1 MRNPMRFSWVVLGAV
16 PLCVGLALPAT
27 SFAAGGA
34 ANAAAGAKPSAAAAA
49 KPDIQKKVWTNDDV
63 ERLNPAFN
71 PNAPRGTQVAGAQPV
86 AAARPLRPA
95 PATIAPSAPVDPLED
110 PEWYAQQLA
119 PLEDELA
126 SIDSREEQLRQ
137 FRASGATIPTAGL
150 VLNAP
155 CEGITTDNL
164 IAQLD
169 ARRQE
174 VAQEIDDLGDTAR
187 RNGMPPGIL
196 VEGRGRV
203 ELANQ
208 PTGEDLRASVV
219 QQAREASDELAQIQD
234 TIADIQDQ
242 LAAQEM
248 SLQQPTPNNGGNMT
262 TDLLDRMD
270 SRASALRDQIS
281 DAEDAARVL
290 GVPPGDLR

>member
-1 MRNPMRFSWVVLGAV
+1 MRNPMRFSFVVLGAL
-16 PLCVGLALPAT
+16 PLCAALALPAT

-34 ANAAAGAKPSAAAAA
+34 ANSAAAAKPAAAAAA
-49 KPDIQKKVWTNDDV
+49 KPDIQTKVWTNDDV

-71 PNAPRGTQVAGAQPV
+71 PDAPRITQVAGARPV

-95 PATIAPSAPVDPLED
+95 PATIAPSAPVDPQKD
-110 PEWYAQQLA
+110 PGWYAQQLA
-119 PLEDELA
+119 PLEDELE
-126 SIDSREEQLRQ
+126 SIGSQEEQLRE
-137 FRASGATIPTAGL
+137 FRASGATIPSAGL

-169 ARRQE
+169 ARRHE
-174 VAQEIDDLGDTAR
+174 VAQEIDNLGDTAR
-187 RNGMPPGIL
+187 RNGMSAGIL

-203 ELANQ
+203 QLANQ
-208 PTGEDLRASVV
+208 STAEDLRASVA
-219 QQAREASDELAQIQD
+219 QQAREASDELAQIQG
-234 TIADIQDQ
+234 AVANIQAQ
-242 LAAQEM
+242 LAVQQM
-248 SLQQPTPNNGGNMT
+248 TLQQPIPGNGGNMT

-270 SRASALRDQIS
+270 SRAGALRGQIS
-281 DAEDAARVL
+281 DAEDAARAL